1 MFRDRQEAGQKLAI
15 ELAKLRLQDPVVLA
29 LPRGGVP
36 VAAEVAKALKAPLDL
51 AIVRKVGAP
60 GNPELA
66 VAAIVDGDPPDVV
79 LNREI
84 VEAYSLDDDQLR
96 VLIAAERPELERRR
110 TAYRGKRPP
119 LSVAGKTA
127 IVVDDGAAT
136 GTTMKVAIRA
146 LKRRSPREIVVA
158 LPVAPTETLTQLA
171 SEADWTVCLS
181 QPGRFGALSLHY
193 LNFPQLSDDDVTS
206 ILEETAVRWTLADIA
221 TRQSPPTARL
231 GNGADQL
238 QRTRRTDR

>member
-1 MFRDRQEAGQKLAI
+1 MFRDRQEAGQKLAV
-15 ELAKLRLQDPVVLA
+15 ELAKLQLKDPVVLA

-51 AIVRKVGAP
+51 ILVRKVGAP

-66 VAAIVDGDPPDVV
+66 VAAIVDGDPADVV

-84 VEAYSLDDDQLR
+84 VEAYCLGDDELR
-96 VLIAAERPELERRR
+96 VLIAEERPELERRR
-110 TAYRGKRPP
+110 ATYRGCRKP
-119 LSVAGKTA
+119 LSVDGKSV

-158 LPVAPTETLTQLA
+158 LPVAPPETLTELA
-171 SEADWTVCLS
+171 CEADWTVCLS
-181 QPGRFGALSLHY
+181 EPLQFRALSQHY
-193 LNFPQLSDDDVTS
+193 LNFPQLSDVDVLTMLDEATS
-206 ILEETAVRWTLADIA
+206 DYKLTTSGE
-221 TRQSPPTARL
+221 AR
-231 GNGADQL
+231 
-238 QRTRRTDR
+238 RRREAISKR